1 MKNKTETLQK
11 VKDEIQR
18 CGLTAVDI
26 AKRAQAHPATVR
38 AVLNGRLPGRRG
50 SAHRIAVVL
59 GIKSGECAG
68 DVDGLLARVRRV
80 AQEAA

>member
-1 MKNKTETLQK
+1 MKNSNETLQK
-11 VKDEIQR
+11 VKDEIYR

-59 GIKSGECAG
+59 GIKPGECG

>member
-1 MKNKTETLQK
+1 MKKNEKLQK
-11 VKDEIQR
+11 VNSEISKH
-18 CGLTAVDI
+18 GITAVEI

-59 GIKSGECAG
+59 GLKEGEVSGDG
-68 DVDGLLARVRRV
+68 DALARIREAVR
-80 AQEAA
+80 EAA

>member
-1 MKNKTETLQK
+1 MKNSNETLQK
-11 VKDEIQR
+11 VKDEIHR

-38 AVLNGRLPGRRG
+38 AVLSGRLPGRRG

-59 GIKSGECAG
+59 GIKPGECG